1 MSTQTLP
8 SVLVGAPAQNDAP
21 SWSLSR
27 FVKRGTGVDDFVEI
41 HTVNP
46 LQKDVFSQD
55 APPQCLVNTAR
66 LNDMRHVNKFLESA
80 NEALE
85 NGAYLIGCLE
95 TSAVRQARIKPKLPR
110 PFQAGYLFADYLV
123 MRVWPKL
130 PYVKPLYFEL
140 TKGRNRVISEME
152 AYGRLYSC
160 GFKLVKSEEADGKL
174 YFIAQKE
181 KAPAY
186 NMEAT
191 YGPTIK
197 LKRVGKGGKIV
208 KVYKLRTMSPFSEY
222 AQQYIYE
229 RNGLGDGAKFKDD
242 PRITNAG
249 HFMRKY
255 WIDELPMLFNLL
267 KGDVKLFGVRA
278 ISQHYFNLFPEE
290 FRQYRSQFK
299 PGLVPPVY
307 VEVPNS
313 LEDIVDIETRYLKAY
328 QKSPLKTDIV
338 YMGRAFYNI
347 FIKKVRS
354 H

>member
-1 MSTQTLP
+1 MSVHTLP
-8 SVLVGAPAQNDAP
+8 VVQRPTAPDNSPQRSLAQ
-21 SWSLSR
+21 
-27 FVKRGTGVDDFVEI
+27 FVREWVDVKE
-41 HTVNP
+41 N
-46 LQKDVFSQD
+46 
-55 APPQCLVNTAR
+55 QCIVSEAR
-66 LNDMRHVNKFLESA
+66 LNDMRYVNKFLESVNA
-80 NEALE
+80 Q
-85 NGAYLIGCLE
+85 LE
-95 TSAVRQARIKPKLPR
+95 TGGFFAGCAETSKARENRIKERIPAPFSR
-110 PFQAGYLFADYLV
+110 PYLFFDYLV

-130 PYVKPLYFEL
+130 PYLKPLYFGL
-140 TKGRNRVISEME
+140 TKGRNRVISKME
-152 AYGRLYSC
+152 VIGRLYSC
-160 GFKLVKSEEADGKL
+160 GFSLVAEEEKDGKF

-181 KAPAY
+181 KEPAY

-191 YGPTIK
+191 YGPIIK
-197 LKRVGKGGKIV
+197 LRRVGKGGKIV

-229 RNGLGDGAKFKDD
+229 RNGLGEGAKFRDD

-255 WIDELPMLFNLL
+255 WIDELPMLYNLL